1 MEQLKEEN
9 AQLRAEVEALKTE
22 LRRLKSPEEIT
33 LATLALKFEDLLT
46 DQRGQIEQKLDQL
59 LGDDGPR
66 GPPPSALPLAETLT
80 SMEGSGMTHEQ
91 IQEAHELFDMYD
103 RDSSGS
109 MDNDEL
115 MDALR
120 LLGESPTEEDVAALI
135 AEVDVN
141 QNGDLTLNE
150 FLIVYERVV
159 SATSSTYQHLRRAR
173 VELTNAPP
181 LAISGVERI
190 ELRRCR

>member
-1 MEQLKEEN
+1 MEALREEN
-9 AQLRAEVEALKTE
+9 AQLRAEVEELMTK
-22 LRRLKSPEEIT
+22 LRRLESPEETT
-33 LATLALKFEDLLT
+33 LATLVLKVEDLLN
-46 DQRGQIEQKLDQL
+46 DQRDQIEQKLDQM

-80 SMEGSGMTHEQ
+80 SMEGSGMTPEQ

-109 MDNDEL
+109 MDNEEL
-115 MDALR
+115 MNALR
-120 LLGESPTEEDVAALI
+120 LLGESPTEADVAALI

-150 FLIVYERVV
+150 FLTVYERVV
-159 SATSSTYQHLRRAR
+159 VSQPQLTIVAVVSLLLSRTRR
-173 VELTNAPP
+173 EPTNALP
-181 LAISGVERI
+181 LAHIR
-190 ELRRCR
+190 